1 MTDPLIL
8 TPPDGAPDRQQP
20 PISVAAEPYWEATRT
35 CRLVV
40 QWCRS
45 CDRGIHFPRE
55 ACPTCLGTD
64 LEFRPAEGTG
74 TVYARSE
81 MPAPGNAGMKGRT
94 PFVVALV
101 DLPEGVRMLGNVLGD
116 GASDVAVGDP
126 VTVAW
131 EPLPDG
137 RHLPIWVRA

>member
-1 MTDPLIL
+1 MTEPRII
-8 TPPDGAPDRQQP
+8 TPPDDAPERQQP
-20 PISVAAEPYWEATRT
+20 PISPAAEPFWDATRS
-35 CRLVV
+35 CELVV
-40 QWCRS
+40 QWCAS

-55 ACPTCLGTD
+55 ACPSCLDTD
-64 LEFRPAEGTG
+64 LHFRLAAGTG

-101 DLPEGVRMLGNVLGD
+101 DLPEGVRMLGNVLGE
-116 GASDVAVGDP
+116 GAGEVAVGDA
-126 VTVAW
+126 VRIAW